1 VAGAHLVLVRSMPR
15 RNPTRAELVTRLFA
29 LEILPLVGA
38 LTYSYFHPRML
49 LIALSV
55 YSVCALTNSFLSIRD
70 GVALG
75 VFGMREERTEDR
87 YWFWYWVIRPA
98 LFPILILCIAIAAV
112 ATNTLVWP
120 PH

>member
-1 VAGAHLVLVRSMPR
+1 MPR
-15 RNPTRAELVTRLFA
+15 RNPTRVELVTRLFA
-29 LEILPLVGA
+29 LEILPFVGA

-75 VFGMREERTEDR
+75 VFGMRKERTEDR

-98 LFPILILCIAIAAV
+98 LFPVLILCIAIAAA